1 MTYKS
6 DLNWEVMLAAFI
18 LGSAFIQGIVN
29 GSLIIFIFFFMPSLV
44 LVILQYRRTV
54 ILPSRQAHLAL
65 KSALDEIDKIK
76 RSQSDAP
83 KHSLADMKKI
93 TKRAK
98 SKRAR
103 SK

>member
-1 MTYKS
+1 MTYKPN
-6 DLNWEVMLAAFI
+6 LYWEAVLAAFM
-18 LGSAFIQGIVN
+18 LGSGFIQGLVN
-29 GSLIIFIFFFMPSLV
+29 GSLIIFLFFFIPSLI
-44 LVILQYRRTV
+44 LVILQYRR
-54 ILPSRQAHLAL
+54 HLAL

-98 SKRAR
+98 SKRVR